1 MVRNLVPDLIRIVD
15 DDPSVC
21 ASLTFILQIAGF
33 DVVSYNSADQ
43 FLEQA
48 TDLRPGCVLL
58 DVKMPGKSG
67 LELFCDIRRQ
77 GMLLPVIFLSG
88 HGDIEMAVQ
97 ALHDG
102 AFDFLVKP
110 AEPER
115 LIEKVQKAVEYG
127 KKIRS
132 QAQEQEEIKT
142 LMARLTPRELEVA
155 QLMAKGL
162 TVKAIA
168 QLLKVSEQAIKAH
181 RSSIYPKL
189 DVINPVEVAGVVN
202 DWLRSRKV

>member
-33 DVVSYNSADQ
+33 DVVAYNSADQ

-142 LMARLTPRELEVA
+142 LMARLTPSELEVA

-181 RSSIYPKL
+181 RSSIYHKL

>member
-67 LELFCDIRRQ
+67 LELFCDIRRR

-132 QAQEQEEIKT
+132 QVQEQEEIKT
-142 LMARLTPRELEVA
+142 LMARLTPSELEVA

-181 RSSIYPKL
+181 RSSIYHKL
-189 DVINPVEVAGVVN
+189 DVINPVEVAAVVN

>member
-142 LMARLTPRELEVA
+142 LMARLTPSELEVA

-181 RSSIYPKL
+181 RSSIYHKL
-189 DVINPVEVAGVVN
+189 DVINPVKVAGVVN
-202 DWLRSRKV
+202 DWLRSRKI

>member
-1 MVRNLVPDLIRIVD
+1 MARNLLPDLIRIVD

-58 DVKMPGKSG
+58 DVKM
-67 LELFCDIRRQ
+67 

-115 LIEKVQKAVEYG
+115 LIEKVQKAVEHG
-127 KKIRS
+127 KELRS
-132 QAQEQEEIKT
+132 QAREQKELDA
-142 LMARLTPRELEVA
+142 LMARLTPTELEVA

-162 TVKAIA
+162 DVKTIA
-168 QLLKVSEQAIKAH
+168 QVQEVSEQAVKAH
-181 RSSIYPKL
+181 RSSIYQKL
-189 DVINPVEVAGVVN
+189 DAINPVEVAGVVN
-202 DWLRSRKV
+202 DWLRNRK